1 VVKIVRIDSNEPPHE
16 EVKGSRKQLRVHPLR
31 TWHYYL
37 AVMIAIALLLSIV
50 TGTGA
55 ILYKKSEEIVQRY
68 VDRLYGLD
76 EE

>member
-1 VVKIVRIDSNEPPHE
+1 
-16 EVKGSRKQLRVHPLR
+16 
-31 TWHYYL
+31 
-37 AVMIAIALLLSIV
+37 MIAIALLLSIV